1 MLLNYNNVE
10 IKQEDALI
18 LKDINLCVNSG
29 DYVFITG
36 KVGSGKSTLLST
48 IYGELRPVGGE
59 ANVLDF
65 DMLKIK
71 AKQLPALR
79 KQLGMV
85 FQSFQLL
92 TDRTVRKNMEFVLR
106 ATGWKVKADIQL
118 RIQEVLSKVGMLD
131 KIDKYPYELSG
142 GQQQRVAIARA
153 ILNKPKIIL
162 ADEPTGNLDIESST
176 EVVKLLNEIR
186 HEEGTAII
194 MSTHNLQLLSFVDN
208 ATVYTCSDEHL
219 TLNS

>member
-10 IKQEDALI
+10 IRQDDALI
-18 LKDINLCVNSG
+18 LKDISLCVNSG

-48 IYGELRPVGGE
+48 IYGELRPLSGE
-59 ANVLDF
+59 AQVLDY

-71 AKQLPALR
+71 PKQLPALR

-92 TDRTVRKNMEFVLR
+92 NDRTVRKNMEFVLK
-106 ATGWKVKADIQL
+106 ATGWKVKDEIQT
-118 RIQEVLSKVGMLD
+118 RIQEVLSKVEMLD

-142 GQQQRVAIARA
+142 GQQQRVSIARA
-153 ILNKPKIIL
+153 VMAEPELLL
-162 ADEPTGNLDIESST
+162 ADEPTGNLDSKST
-176 EVVKLLNEIR
+176 AEIMELFKRLNEEKGLTILQVTHSADTAEYGNRIIR
-186 HEEGTAII
+186 LDSGK
-194 MSTHNLQLLSFVDN
+194 V
-208 ATVYTCSDEHL
+208 VG
-219 TLNS
+219 

>member
-10 IKQEDALI
+10 IRQDDALI
-18 LKDINLCVNSG
+18 LKDISLCVNSG

-48 IYGELRPVGGE
+48 IYGELRPISGE
-59 ANVLDF
+59 AQVLDY

-71 AKQLPALR
+71 PKQLPALR
-79 KQLGMV
+79 KRLGMV

-92 TDRTVRKNMEFVLR
+92 NDRTVRKNMEFVLK
-106 ATGWKVKADIQL
+106 ATGWKIKDEIQT
-118 RIQEVLSKVGMLD
+118 RIQEVLSKVEMLD

-153 ILNKPKIIL
+153 ILNKPQIIL

-176 EVVKLLNEIR
+176 CVVELLNEIR

-194 MSTHNLQLLSFVDN
+194 MSTHNLQLISLVDN
-208 ATVYTCSDEHL
+208 AIVYTCSDGHI

>member
-10 IKQEDALI
+10 IKQDDALI